1 MAQNLSFEEI
11 SELKAPDGEVADAL
25 QTMTQA
31 LQGLGDAGSTA
42 RKVLDELRKSLRST
56 AAQGAKTARTLAKF
70 DEIERLA
77 APEAAKA
84 QNGGSSARGGG
95 KSSGKSGEGAQAARE
110 EAAQQQSV
118 WQALLQTL
126 RGLWAQFWDYLQT
139 YYAPAIAA
147 WQAAWAQM
155 RAAAAAV
162 WGPLRTAAVQ
172 LWQGTLAP
180 LAQYLATEFWP
191 GIVNSFSQA
200 FAPIAGGALA
210 AAITALGQA
219 FQWLCALADETV
231 QTVLRPALALVLT
244 AWQDL
249 MAGIQTAWAAYGQPL
264 LDGAGQAFQ
273 NLMALLTAL
282 WHNVAQP
289 ILQQAI
295 AALGALWAD
304 CLAPLWQQL
313 TLALGA
319 VGDLVLTLWN
329 TVLAPLATWLAA
341 TFGPVFTQ
349 VFAAAA
355 SAVSAAVSLISG
367 AVTAVLA
374 VLRGLA
380 DFVSGALRGTWDSAW
395 NALAATVQMVWRT
408 ITATVQNAVSGLVG
422 VVQNMA
428 GAIGSAV
435 QGILSLIA
443 GAGSAASGAIAS
455 VGQWLAGRSAAPA
468 MAYAQRIAVPA
479 LAQGA
484 VIPPNRE
491 FLAVLGDQR
500 SGTNVEAPLA
510 TIQQAVAAVM
520 QDNLDGEL
528 AALEQVDKTL
538 RQILEA
544 VYGIHIGDDTIGRA
558 VQRCT
563 AKQAMITGR
572 A

>member
-1 MAQNLSFEEI
+1 MAQNLSFEEL
-11 SELKAPDGEVADAL
+11 SERKAPDGQLADAL
-25 QTMTQA
+25 QKMTAA
-31 LQGLGDAGSTA
+31 LQGMGDAGSEA
-42 RKVLDELRKSLRST
+42 RKVLEQLRKSLRST
-56 AAQGAKTARTLAKF
+56 AAQGAKAARTLAKF

-77 APEAAKA
+77 APEAEKEK
-84 QNGGSSARGGG
+84 GGASAGKGGG
-95 KSSGKSGEGAQAARE
+95 KGGKGGAQAARE
-110 EAAQQQSV
+110 EAAQQVSV

-126 RGLWAQFWDYLQT
+126 RALWAQFWEYLQT

-147 WQAAWAQM
+147 WQEAWAQM

-162 WGPLRTAAVQ
+162 WGPLRAAALQ
-172 LWQGTLAP
+172 LWQGALAP
-180 LAQYLATEFWP
+180 LARYLATEFWP
-191 GIVNSFSQA
+191 GVVNSFSLA
-200 FAPIAGGALA
+200 FAPIAGGAVSA
-210 AAITALGQA
+210 AVTVLGQT
-219 FQWLCALADETV
+219 FRWLCGIVTEAV
-231 QTVLRPALALVLT
+231 QTVIRPALALLLT
-244 AWQDL
+244 VWQDL

-264 LDGAGQAFQ
+264 LDGVVLAFQ
-273 NLMALLTAL
+273 NLTALLSAL

-304 CLAPLWQQL
+304 CLNPLWQQL

-329 TVLAPLATWLAA
+329 TVLAPLGVWLAG

-355 SAVSAAVSLISG
+355 SAVSAAVSVISG

-380 DFVSGALRGTWDSAW
+380 DFVSGALRGAWDDAW
-395 NALAATVQMVWRT
+395 NALAATVQTVWQT
-408 ITATVQNAVSGLVG
+408 ITATVQNAVNGLVG

-443 GAGSAASGAIAS
+443 GAGGAASGAVAS
-455 VGQWLAGRSAAPA
+455 AGQWLAGRSAAPA
-468 MAYAQRIAVPA
+468 LAYAQRIGVPA

-500 SGTNVEAPLA
+500 HGTNVEAPLA
-510 TIQQAVAAVM
+510 TIRQAVADVMGEARGGQTAGFEAVV
-520 QDNLDGEL
+520 
-528 AALEQVDKTL
+528 AALRD
-538 RQILEA
+538 ILDA
-544 VYGIHIGDDTIGRA
+544 IYGIEIDGDKLARTVRRA
-558 VQRCT
+558 EH
-563 AKQAMITGR
+563 KR
-572 A
+572 AIMRGGY